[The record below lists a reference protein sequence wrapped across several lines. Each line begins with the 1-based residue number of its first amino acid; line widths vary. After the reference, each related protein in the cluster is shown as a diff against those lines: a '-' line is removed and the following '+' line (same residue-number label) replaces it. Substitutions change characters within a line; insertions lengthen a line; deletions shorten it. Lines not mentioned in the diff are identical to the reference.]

1 MFLVGDIDLQ
11 SFFYLK
17 IRKKELLP
25 AIRNVH
31 LELRH
36 LGIKK
41 ISVSTTFSFVN
52 IITTPPSAT
61 FQEPLGEL
69 IIKPLLQ
76 FLDDINS
83 SFLVNLYPYNM
94 YRINSEIPL
103 GFALFQEHPFHFR
116 DDLVTGIGYR
126 ILFDILVDAV
136 ITSLAVAGHEN
147 IPVVVA

>member
-1 MFLVGDIDLQ
+1 MAFRLRFLRPNVVDLFGVGDIYIQ

-52 IITTPPSAT
+52 IITTPSSAT

-94 YRINSEIPL
+94 YRINSEM
-103 GFALFQEHPFHFR
+103 
-116 DDLVTGIGYR
+116 
-126 ILFDILVDAV
+126 
-136 ITSLAVAGHEN
+136 
-147 IPVVVA
+147 